1 MSNARVALACPS
13 CSPDA
18 PTAHEVLKDG
28 DPATVRCGECGHTHK
43 ESLPVEETVD
53 RRVVVS
59 QDGESFTARHE
70 AAPDEPL
77 AVGDE
82 FLLDAPE
89 ALLQVRVTSIETA
102 DGRPES
108 ATFDETETVWTRAVG
123 NVAVDVTLHPQDGT
137 REETRSVTLRVPG
150 DEQFTVDET
159 VTYGDEEFTVEGLV
173 VRDDAA
179 GYERQQFDYTGDA
192 ALAKDLKR
200 VYARD
205 ERTTAW
211 SAW

>member
-1 MSNARVALACPS
+1 MSHARVALACPS

-18 PTAHEVLKDG
+18 PTAHEILKEA

-43 ESLPVEETVD
+43 ESLPDDETVE
-53 RRVVVS
+53 RQVVVS

-70 AAPDEPL
+70 TDPDERL

-89 ALLQVRVTSIETA
+89 ALMQVRVTSLETA
-102 DGRPES
+102 DDRVEE
-108 ATFDETETVWTRAVG
+108 ATVERVETVWTRAVE
-123 NVAVDVTLHPQDGT
+123 NVTVDVTLHPQDGK
-137 REETRSVTLRVPG
+137 REETRSITLQVPG
-150 DEQFTVDET
+150 DEQFMVDET
-159 VTYGDEEFTVEGLV
+159 VTFGDEEFTVEGIV
-173 VRDDAA
+173 VRDDA
-179 GYERQQFDYTGDA
+179 ERYDREQFDYTGDS
-192 ALAKDLKR
+192 ALAKDIKR

-205 ERTTAW
+205 EQTTAW